1 MWRTLAADMAPARVL
16 NRGFGGSKT
25 GDVLAVFDRIV
36 RPYAPSVIV
45 YYCGDNDLGTENT
58 DWAGAAE
65 GFVEFDRR
73 ARALWPR
80 VKVLYIAI
88 KPSVARWGN
97 WTAMAQ
103 ANEAVRGYCER
114 TAGAT
119 YLDTATP
126 MLQDGGRPDPALFMP
141 DGLHLNE
148 AGYRLWTGV
157 VRGAV
162 LKALGEGGGDG
173 PR

>member
-1 MWRTLAADMAPARVL
+1 MWRTLAEDMAPARVL

-45 YYCGDNDLGTENT
+45 YYCGDNDLGTQNT

-65 GFVEFDRR
+65 GFFEFDRR
-73 ARALWPR
+73 ARALWPE

-88 KPSVARWGN
+88 KPSLARWSN
-97 WTAMAQ
+97 WESMAK
-103 ANEAVRGYCER
+103 ANETVRMYCAR

-126 MLQDGGRPDPALFMP
+126 MLGEDGRPDPALFMP

-157 VRGAV
+157 VRRPV
-162 LKALGEGGGDG
+162 LKALGGDAGG
-173 PR
+173 R